1 MAGRLWHFQHAL
13 GTTALTV
20 RNHRGRGPV
29 MAGFVVRAT
38 TAHGERT
45 WIARPSSSG
54 FPVLG
59 SRATADVFKTK
70 VEAYAAIEQMPYT
83 LGMAGMKF
91 VVEPAE
97 RG

>member
-1 MAGRLWHFQHAL
+1 
-13 GTTALTV
+13 
-20 RNHRGRGPV
+20 

-38 TAHGERT
+38 TSDGERT

-70 VEAYAAIEQMPYT
+70 VEAYAAIELMPYT

-91 VVEPAE
+91 EVEPAE
-97 RG
+97 RA